1 MSKLNPTKTGLAV
14 GLLMGGW
21 HVMWSILVAVGVAQ
35 WVIDFVFWMHFL
47 RPVFMVESFDLARM
61 LILVAVTSALGLLI
75 GYALALLWN
84 GLHGRAA

>member
-1 MSKLNPTKTGLAV
+1 VSKLNPTKTGLAV

>member
-1 MSKLNPTKTGLAV
+1 MSTLNPTKTGLAL

-21 HVMWSILVAVGVAQ
+21 HAIWSILVAVGAAQ

-47 RPVFMVESFDLARM
+47 RPVFMVEPFDAVRM
-61 LILVAVTSALGLLI
+61 LVLLAVTTALGFLV

-84 GLHGRAA
+84 GLHRKTV